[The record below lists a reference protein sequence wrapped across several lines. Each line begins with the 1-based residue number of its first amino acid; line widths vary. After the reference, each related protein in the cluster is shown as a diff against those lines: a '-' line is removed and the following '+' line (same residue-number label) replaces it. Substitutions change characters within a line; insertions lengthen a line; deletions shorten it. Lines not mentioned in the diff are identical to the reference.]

1 MSSSNQKTQIL
12 NWDSARELLN
22 PINPDLTSII
32 DQINPDSSFK
42 MVKHTLSY
50 GDYIVD
56 NGKFNLNPDSA
67 HLIDYSS
74 IPLFLSLEKN
84 LEVFV
89 TNQDRVIPLNVLEKG
104 ELIGLFETT
113 NAMFNMSQRAPWSVS
128 AGSRSLCLLPKIA
141 DRLKYQK
148 LKKTYRNIPS
158 HHSNTLNDHWQ
169 LCKSITQNEQ
179 CKSSWK
185 CDILIFTRDWFNPEK
200 NDNYAWS
207 QFYTHIFRQAW
218 QTASFSLS
226 KIQIDLKWEQF
237 IDVLNQKRLKL
248 SSYITDTVKHLW
260 MMSIGQCPGYI
271 PAIENENFFPKKT
284 LQDIFLHDYGLDQYI
299 PTFMHA
305 APLNTIYYDTIY
317 YSLSFPSLLGG
328 SPTPAQ
334 HKTIVEHMSQ
344 IMTCIETL
352 CDAKE
357 SNQLQNIFFSYF
369 HTEQHDSTFITES
382 DKISDTDKRFFNDQ
396 KKFPT
401 HTIAYRSRFWKG
413 CIGLKA
419 KNEL

>member
-1 MSSSNQKTQIL
+1 MPSSNQKTQIL

-113 NAMFNMSQRAPWSVS
+113 NAMFNIPQQAPWSVS

-148 LKKTYRNIPS
+148 LKKKILFVFNY
-158 HHSNTLNDHWQ
+158 LFDKK
-169 LCKSITQNEQ
+169 LC
-179 CKSSWK
+179 
-185 CDILIFTRDWFNPEK
+185 F
-200 NDNYAWS
+200 
-207 QFYTHIFRQAW
+207 
-218 QTASFSLS
+218 
-226 KIQIDLKWEQF
+226 
-237 IDVLNQKRLKL
+237 
-248 SSYITDTVKHLW
+248 
-260 MMSIGQCPGYI
+260 
-271 PAIENENFFPKKT
+271 
-284 LQDIFLHDYGLDQYI
+284 
-299 PTFMHA
+299 
-305 APLNTIYYDTIY
+305 
-317 YSLSFPSLLGG
+317 
-328 SPTPAQ
+328 
-334 HKTIVEHMSQ
+334 
-344 IMTCIETL
+344 
-352 CDAKE
+352 
-357 SNQLQNIFFSYF
+357 
-369 HTEQHDSTFITES
+369 
-382 DKISDTDKRFFNDQ
+382 Q
-396 KKFPT
+396 KK
-401 HTIAYRSRFWKG
+401 I
-413 CIGLKA
+413 
-419 KNEL
+419 